1 MNPDSLPPL
10 WVLALAFPA
19 VAVAYAIFALAGFG
33 AIFITGPV
41 LAQVMPVAEVVPVL
55 ALVDCAAATF
65 NGVKLGRDIAFTEL
79 ALLLPLMVA
88 GSFVGTHAL
97 LVIPGRPMMFAL
109 GIFVLCYAIWSLLTP
124 PATGRLGRRWI
135 LPFGTFGGV
144 FSGMFGSGGFIY
156 AMYLTRRLDDK
167 EAIRATQSALLIFS
181 SLTRAVIFF
190 FAGVY
195 ADRHILLLAAACVPA
210 MIVGTWLGHR
220 VTLAMSRQQFLRAI
234 YALLLV
240 SGSALVLRA
249 FFTAG

>member
-1 MNPDSLPPL
+1 MFTAPIPEAILVFVMLSSYF
-10 WVLALAFPA
+10 LA
-19 VAVAYAIFALAGFG
+19 
-33 AIFITGPV
+33 
-41 LAQVMPVAEVVPVL
+41 VP
-55 ALVDCAAATF
+55 T
-65 NGVKLGRDIAFTEL
+65 GVKIFNWI
-79 ALLLPLMVA
+79 
-88 GSFVGTHAL
+88 GTLWNGHL
-97 LVIPGRPMMFAL
+97 NMRVPMMFAL